1 MTRSELTLA
10 KRDGEA
16 RLPDLV
22 AQQLTGLIENGT
34 LGPGDRLPAEGAL
47 ARRFGVSKPVVREA
61 LRQLS
66 ALGVISRH
74 QGRVATVE
82 PLSARSFQT
91 CFRFAVGGSKQRLL
105 EAVQLRR
112 ALEEHAVAMAAARI
126 SDEGVA
132 RLKFALGV
140 MEAAR
145 DLPEEWMRADF
156 RFHMLIFEAAE
167 NELIGRVLEGLRGS
181 IEDTVRAVYLSQKA
195 PDTRGSLR
203 RHKAIFDAVSARDP
217 ERARRAMGRHFDS
230 NERVLRSQL
239 GVKAEAPA
247 RRP

>member
-1 MTRSELTLA
+1 MVKPEQRLTSVS
-10 KRDGEA
+10 GEA

-22 AQQLTGLIENGT
+22 AQQLTDLIESGT

-82 PLSARSFQT
+82 PLSAQPFQT
-91 CFRFAVGGSKQRLL
+91 CFRFAVGGSKVRLL

-126 SDEGVA
+126 SEEGIA

-140 MEAAR
+140 MDAAR
-145 DLPEEWMRADF
+145 DLPRNGCV
-156 RFHMLIFEAAE
+156 RIFGFTCWSSRRRRTSCSAE
-167 NELIGRVLEGLRGS
+167 
-181 IEDTVRAVYLSQKA
+181 
-195 PDTRGSLR
+195 
-203 RHKAIFDAVSARDP
+203 
-217 ERARRAMGRHFDS
+217 
-230 NERVLRSQL
+230 
-239 GVKAEAPA
+239 
-247 RRP
+247 